1 METINGEWY
10 MKGCAKDDPNRLHTV
25 EDAAA
30 LVQKIGFLPLF
41 SNDIP
46 GFSVEE
52 RTLAADWWKDDP
64 TRDPWAWRQ
73 ILSRHPRII
82 YGKFFDRRAGFVST
96 DWFPTFA
103 NYRRNGYDFDTLIDE
118 GLAPQRHRKLM
129 QPYLTD
135 GLPNGMELHS
145 FALKAQAGFGKG
157 GEKNFEGT
165 LTELEMQSY
174 LCIGDFRQRTN
185 KKGQPYGWHIAI
197 ITPPETKL
205 GYDRIAEA
213 YREAPENSWR
223 RITEQIQSFFPEATD
238 DQLLKLQK
246 LLGIRR

>member
-1 METINGEWY
+1 MSASEMLKHTL
-10 MKGCAKDDPNRLHTV
+10 RLEAQPGGIRPELQLKKNTTSSAVMLIVPPGTV
-25 EDAAA
+25 LTNAS
-30 LVQKIGFLPLF
+30 QKRCVIKA
-41 SNDIP
+41 
-46 GFSVEE
+46 
-52 RTLAADWWKDDP
+52 T
-64 TRDPWAWRQ
+64 
-73 ILSRHPRII
+73 
-82 YGKFFDRRAGFVST
+82 
-96 DWFPTFA
+96 
-103 NYRRNGYDFDTLIDE
+103 
-118 GLAPQRHRKLM
+118 
-129 QPYLTD
+129 
-135 GLPNGMELHS
+135 LPNGTELHP

-185 KKGQPYGWHIAI
+185 KKGQLYGWHIAI